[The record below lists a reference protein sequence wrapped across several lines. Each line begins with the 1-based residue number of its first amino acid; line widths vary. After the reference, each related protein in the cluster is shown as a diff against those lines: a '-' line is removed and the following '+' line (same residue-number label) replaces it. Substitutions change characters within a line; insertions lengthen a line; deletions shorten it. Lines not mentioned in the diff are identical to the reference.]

1 VRRWLGAF
9 AIANAAALAIVLVA
23 GRQSWIA
30 TAGDTPVPA
39 SLFRLWLP
47 LAYVIATVLSALVA
61 LALDGAQRTRFLL
74 RHFALYLGAPLGL
87 LLAYLAK
94 PVLNEQLGAVY
105 LLVGFALAAH
115 ALHGIWLALGHLSD
129 GRIAALI
136 GATLLAL
143 GLIILPYHRTVQPT
157 ASDEPHYLI
166 VMQSLV
172 LDHDLDLANDYAGDR
187 YLSFY
192 PAKID
197 DIHGIHVGSA
207 IYSIRDLGLVFLG
220 VIPFAI
226 GERTGVLA
234 LLCLAGAL
242 LAMQIYLLLRDLAF
256 DRRVAFLAVGAVV
269 FAHPVL
275 TYTAEVYP
283 ELLAALAFVTAVRAL
298 RRGALATAGDLAVA
312 SVCLGTLPWL
322 TTRAWFAAIGVGLVI
337 GYRAFRPFGVRRVVA
352 GATPFA
358 ALILLLSYL
367 NYRQFG
373 LFMPSA
379 GYFLIRDQQQVL
391 AFAPQVGALGLFFD
405 RTFGLI
411 GRAPV
416 YLLAFL
422 GAYAL
427 WRRRDA
433 YGAVLLPLALGWL
446 LSVLYIAD
454 IAYWWAD
461 GSPSSRYLVAT
472 VPFLAAAV
480 AGGIETIAFAGRW
493 RPALTVAAVAAA
505 AWSVYAVFSY
515 AMEPTLGYDLA
526 TDVQSGVGTRFWL
539 YVGKILRPDP
549 GSALPS
555 LVVIDAKS
563 VALAVAWLVVAVVLV
578 VAGWRV
584 GRSMTAAAAPTS
596 SIASPAIRI
605 G

>member
-1 VRRWLGAF
+1 VTFALANAV
-9 AIANAAALAIVLVA
+9 AIALVAYA

-30 TAGDTPVPA
+30 TAGDTPVPV

-47 LAYVIATVLSALVA
+47 LAYVVAAVLSGSVA
-61 LALDGAQRTRFLL
+61 SALDDGQRPRFLL
-74 RHFALYLGAPLGL
+74 RHFALYLGAPIGL
-87 LLAYLAK
+87 LVAYVTK
-94 PVLNEQLGAVY
+94 PVLNEQIGAIY

-115 ALHGIWLALGHLSD
+115 ALHGIWQALDRISD
-129 GRIAALI
+129 GRIALLV

-143 GLIILPYHRTVQPT
+143 GLIIVPYHRTVQPT

-187 YLSFY
+187 YLGYY

-197 DIHGIHVGSA
+197 DIHGIHVGNA

-220 VIPFAI
+220 VVPFAI

-234 LLCLAGAL
+234 LLCVAGAL
-242 LAMQIYLLLRDLAF
+242 LAMQLYLLLRDLAF
-256 DRRVAFLAVGAVV
+256 DQRIAFLAVAAVG
-269 FAHPVL
+269 FTHPVL

-283 ELLAALAFVTAVRAL
+283 ELFAALAFVTAVRAL
-298 RRGALATAGDLAVA
+298 RRGPLATAGDLALA
-312 SVCLGTLPWL
+312 SLCVGALPWL
-322 TTRAWFAAIGVGLVI
+322 TTRAWFAVIGVGLVI
-337 GYRAFRPFGVRRVVA
+337 AYRAFRPFGVRRVLA
-352 GATPFA
+352 AAAPFLG
-358 ALILLLSYL
+358 LILLLSYL

-379 GYFLIRDQQQVL
+379 GYYLIRDQQQVL

-411 GRAPV
+411 GRAPI

-422 GAYAL
+422 GVVAL
-427 WRRRDA
+427 W
-433 YGAVLLPLALGWL
+433 LGWL
-446 LSVLYIAD
+446 LSFLYIAD

-472 VPFLAAAV
+472 VPLLAAAV
-480 AGGIETIAFAGRW
+480 AGGIETIALAGRV
-493 RPALTVAAVAAA
+493 RPFLSAAAWAAA

-526 TDVQSGVGTRFWL
+526 TDVRSGVGTRFWL
-539 YVGKILRPDP
+539 YVGKVIRPDP
-549 GSALPS
+549 GGAFPS

-563 VALAVAWLVVAVVLV
+563 IALAIAWLALTVALV
-578 VAGWRV
+578 VAGWRLGTREV
-584 GRSMTAAAAPTS
+584 GERLVGKPEAVT
-596 SIASPAIRI
+596 
-605 G
+605 